1 MLCFEHERFENCLFV
16 SPVLDMK
23 QLILKMMS
31 WANVTEEQL
40 CREKIIPTSFGQTLT
55 WEYWQY
61 AVNHPILKWDSP
73 TRILYGEHDHMIDY
87 RVAEN
92 FSKKFHCTMT
102 VMTHGE
108 HWFHTEQQ
116 INFLGLWIS
125 NNFQNSFPIRTL
137 KYTILTFAIN
147 NSTIVN
153 SKSGGVVMSSIDLVI
168 LGIVLEKP
176 QSAYDI
182 QKDVEYHHFS
192 RWTKISVPS
201 IYRKVL
207 QMSEKGYLQS
217 DIVKGGK
224 FADKAI
230 YSITDKG
237 RVYFKELMAYY
248 AAGPVPL
255 LFDFNVVI
263 SNLNKMDKA
272 EAMELVSALR
282 QSIQS
287 SAELNEGYA
296 QEFADIPLV
305 GRTIFE
311 QQQLLYNAL
320 LEWLNHFEGQFL
332 QE

>member
-1 MLCFEHERFENCLFV
+1 M
-16 SPVLDMK
+16 
-23 QLILKMMS
+23 
-31 WANVTEEQL
+31 T
-40 CREKIIPTSFGQTLT
+40 FGTGRLQ
-55 WEYWQY
+55 
-61 AVNHPILKWDSP
+61 
-73 TRILYGEHDHMIDY
+73 
-87 RVAEN
+87 
-92 FSKKFHCTMT
+92 
-102 VMTHGE
+102 
-108 HWFHTEQQ
+108 
-116 INFLGLWIS
+116 
-125 NNFQNSFPIRTL
+125 IRTL
-137 KYTILTFAIN
+137 KYTLLTFAIN

-153 SKSGGVVMSSIDLVI
+153 SKTGGVVMSSIDLVI

-237 RVYFKELMAYY
+237 RVYFKELMAFY

>member
-1 MLCFEHERFENCLFV
+1 
-16 SPVLDMK
+16 
-23 QLILKMMS
+23 
-31 WANVTEEQL
+31 
-40 CREKIIPTSFGQTLT
+40 
-55 WEYWQY
+55 
-61 AVNHPILKWDSP
+61 
-73 TRILYGEHDHMIDY
+73 
-87 RVAEN
+87 
-92 FSKKFHCTMT
+92 
-102 VMTHGE
+102 
-108 HWFHTEQQ
+108 
-116 INFLGLWIS
+116 
-125 NNFQNSFPIRTL
+125 
-137 KYTILTFAIN
+137 
-147 NSTIVN
+147 
-153 SKSGGVVMSSIDLVI
+153 MSSIDLVI

-237 RVYFKELMAYY
+237 RVYFKELMASC
-248 AAGPVPL
+248 AAGPIPL

-263 SNLNKMDKA
+263 TNLNKMDKA
-272 EAMELVSALR
+272 EAMELVSTLR

-287 SAELNEGYA
+287 SAELNVGYA
-296 QEFADIPLV
+296 QEFAGIPLV